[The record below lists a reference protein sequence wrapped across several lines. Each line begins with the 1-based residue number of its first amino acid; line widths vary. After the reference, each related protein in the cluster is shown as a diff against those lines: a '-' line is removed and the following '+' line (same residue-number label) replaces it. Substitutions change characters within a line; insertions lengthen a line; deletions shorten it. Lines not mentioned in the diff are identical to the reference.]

1 MKLKDIYK
9 KIDSLNEAVNMSIS
23 MSGET
28 ADDVATLMKMV
39 KDAGGKPEVIPP
51 MPKMSPRDDIE
62 KSLKVMD
69 LPPMPPKGMDDM
81 EPGCED
87 EVAEKEGEWDNS
99 PDEQHQDTAYM
110 QNDLAGGLNRQKKT
124 YPKVAGGDN
133 PMALEDEIKSE
144 LRAKLESMMSDK
156 KKDESSCV
164 GEMKRLDANGCT
176 KEEMKKKI
184 TAEYDVDDAKFE
196 KLYASNCG

>member
-39 KDAGGKPEVIPP
+39 KDAGGKPEVITP

-87 EVAEKEGEWDNS
+87 EVAEKENEKYG
-99 PDEQHQDTAYM
+99 QFVGKQ
-110 QNDLAGGLNRQKKT
+110 
-124 YPKVAGGDN
+124 V
-133 PMALEDEIKSE
+133 SE
-144 LRAKLESMMSDK
+144 LKMELGAPTEDFVNELGNETLVYKTK
-156 KKDESSCV
+156 KYGLPCD
-164 GEMKRLDANGCT
+164 R
-176 KEEMKKKI
+176 
-184 TAEYDVDDAKFE
+184 KFE
-196 KLYASNCG
+196 INSSGTIIGFNSSGCF